1 MYDCPPPAEITTN
14 MDLQR
19 IDLKVFLD
27 APAGVKYEPVL
38 TIFDRWRQQP
48 DHPADW
54 VDLAD
59 YGHMYQGPVMM
70 MAGKRD
76 RIAVDTNLPGAGILV
91 QTQKGLSGSIGERF
105 VEAFRRHFSMSVGL
119 VAEPEFPAALSV
131 RGGDWLVTINDRLQ
145 FPNNDATDQAVRP
158 GVVAALDRLFGDT
171 GYDLERDPDPQ
182 RRYAYRV
189 RAEGNPTLAE
199 LAAKLA

>member
-1 MYDCPPPAEITTN
+1 

-27 APAGVKYEPVL
+27 APDGVKFEPVL
-38 TIFDRWRQQP
+38 TVFDRWRQQT
-48 DHPADW
+48 DHPSDW

-59 YGHMYQGPVMM
+59 YGHMQQGPVIL

-76 RIAVDTNLPGAGILV
+76 RIAVDTNLPGVGILV
-91 QTQKGLSGSIGERF
+91 QTQKGLSGSIEERF
-105 VEAFRRHFSMSVGL
+105 VEAFRRHLTMSTEL
-119 VAEPEFPAALSV
+119 TSAPEFPSAAAV

-145 FPNNDATDQAVRP
+145 FPNNDATDQAVRS
-158 GVVAALDRLFGDT
+158 GLVAAMDRLFGDS
-171 GYDLERDPDPQ
+171 GYNLERDTDPQ

-189 RAEGNPTLAE
+189 TAEGNPTLAE
-199 LAAKLA
+199 LAAKLG

>member
-1 MYDCPPPAEITTN
+1 

-38 TIFDRWRQQP
+38 TVFDRWRQQT
-48 DHPADW
+48 DHPSDW
-54 VDLAD
+54 VELAD
-59 YGHMYQGPVMM
+59 YGHMQQGPAIL

-76 RIAVDTNLPGAGILV
+76 RIAVDTNLPGPGILV
-91 QTQKGLSGSIGERF
+91 QTQKGLAGSIEERF
-105 VEAFRRHFSMSVGL
+105 VEAFRRHLEMSTKLVG
-119 VAEPEFPAALSV
+119 EPEFPSQIAV

-145 FPNNDATDQAVRP
+145 FPNNEATNQAVHS
-158 GVVAALDRLFGDT
+158 GMVAALDRLFGDV
-171 GYDLERDPDPQ
+171 GYDLERDTDPQ

-189 RAEGNPTLAE
+189 RAKGEPTLAE
-199 LAAKLA
+199 LASRI

>member
-1 MYDCPPPAEITTN
+1 

-27 APAGVKYEPVL
+27 APEGVKYEPVL
-38 TIFDRWRQQP
+38 TIFDRWRQQT
-48 DHPADW
+48 DHPSDW

-59 YGHMYQGPVMM
+59 YGHMQQGPAIL

-91 QTQKGLSGSIGERF
+91 QTQKGLSGSIEERF
-105 VEAFRRHFSMSVGL
+105 VEAFRRHLAMS
-119 VAEPEFPAALSV
+119 AELTGAPEFPAALAV
-131 RGGDWLVTINDRLQ
+131 RCGDWLVTINDRLQ
-145 FPNNDATDQAVRP
+145 FPNTDATDQVLRS
-158 GVVAALDRLFGDT
+158 GMVAALDRLFGDS
-171 GYDLERDPDPQ
+171 GYNLERDTDPQ

-189 RAEGNPTLAE
+189 TVEGNPTLAE
-199 LAAKLA
+199 LAAKL